1 MRQAPDFWWQQG
13 KALKALALAPVS
25 FIYGR
30 IAGRRMQKPPQ
41 GRVNVPVIVVGNF
54 VAGGAGKTPT
64 TIALAAMLQDE
75 DYNPVI
81 LTRGYGGSL
90 EGPVKVDPDT
100 HLASQVGDEALL
112 LAEAA
117 TTIVSS
123 DRIQGAQ
130 AAVETGADLILLD
143 DGFQNPAL
151 HRDFSLVVAEGA
163 VGVGN
168 GMTIP
173 SGPLRAPLRDQLIKA
188 DALLIIGEGEAGN
201 RLLRRASRRGLP
213 VLRADLTPRP
223 NPDVTGQRVL
233 AFAGIGRPQKFYD
246 TLEAMGAEVVERRSF
261 PDHHVITVAEAQEI
275 LTSAEE
281 KGLVPVTTTKDMRRI
296 EGSEHELMR
305 WLAGSARVV
314 TVDLVF
320 REERRMLD
328 LLNRAIRNRN
338 FR

>member
-13 KALKALALAPVS
+13 KGLKALALSPVS

-30 IAGRRMQKPPQ
+30 IAGRRMRKPSQ
-41 GRVNVPVIVVGNF
+41 GRVDVPVIVVGNF

-64 TIALAAMLQDE
+64 TIALARMLQDE
-75 DYNPVI
+75 DFNPVI

-90 EGPVKVDPDT
+90 EGPVEVDPDT

-123 DRIQGAQ
+123 DRVSGAR
-130 AAVETGADLILLD
+130 AAVEAGADVILLD
-143 DGFQNPAL
+143 DGFQNPSL

-188 DALLIIGEGEAGN
+188 NALLVIGEGEAGN
-201 RLLRRASRRGLP
+201 RLVRQAARRGLP
-213 VLRADLTPRP
+213 VLRADLKPRP
-223 NPDVTGQRVL
+223 NPDVSGERVL
-233 AFAGIGRPQKFYD
+233 AFAGIGRPQKFFD
-246 TLEAMGAEVVERRSF
+246 TLAAMGAEIEERRAF
-261 PDHHVITVAEAQEI
+261 PDHHVITVAEAQDI
-275 LTSAEE
+275 LTCAEA

-296 EGSEHELMR
+296 EGSEHELLR

-328 LLNRAIRNRN
+328 LLNRTIHNRS